1 LTLWPIIRARFPEA
15 CSSAGLWEQVFSASI
30 HGLVTCFAALPST
43 LANALPN
50 LVPEVEVSRV
60 RSTTGV
66 APKCHGGGLSSR
78 VRICRTRTNAYWTIK

>member
-15 CSSAGLWEQVFSASI
+15 CSSAGLWEQVFSVSI

-60 RSTTGV
+60 RSNHRGCTEV
-66 APKCHGGGLSSR
+66 PRRRAQQQS
-78 VRICRTRTNAYWTIK
+78 